1 MRKMSSV
8 ELMAESMLRA
18 ISSTASSQPAHAPA
32 ITRFSGQRA
41 EWAQQVA
48 ASSWN
53 ASLSVAERVGVGDL
67 QMARLYNG
75 KSNVAS
81 PPAEARPLW
90 PWEQTPEQ
98 RAAASIA
105 AQGQRSTLSRRSCSK
120 EAFEMMTQALAAST
134 ADGAMGVNSTG
145 MRAWKAYM
153 ARCEEPWRRVMDPM
167 APLADKLDE
176 ELLCMEFVVSLVV
189 ERGIAAQTAAN
200 YFGQVQGYHLRAT
213 GVKLAG
219 GLQMGRLPAMLKGL
233 RRMHGEGQRKLRRGV
248 SARKLRNAMDKCLD
262 PSNPLHANV
271 RAALAT
277 AFQGLLRSAEYCD
290 DGKHG
295 TKLEKVLE
303 RLPTRGDIVQI
314 DVAKLVLMI
323 CPCKNMKHLNGK
335 TVPLVIGTGGAHIDA
350 VREVRNLLQVD
361 PAPQN
366 GPLFRN
372 PATGRP
378 LACDYMRDMIK
389 RLMNAV
395 GEEPSEF
402 GTHSLRI
409 GGATAMFAAGATPT
423 VIRTMGRWS
432 SDCYR
437 LYVRA
442 CYEQSM
448 AWTAAAGSTE
458 VTDVQADFD
467 EVDEY

>member
-1 MRKMSSV
+1 
-8 ELMAESMLRA
+8 
-18 ISSTASSQPAHAPA
+18 
-32 ITRFSGQRA
+32 
-41 EWAQQVA
+41 
-48 ASSWN
+48 
-53 ASLSVAERVGVGDL
+53 
-67 QMARLYNG
+67 
-75 KSNVAS
+75 
-81 PPAEARPLW
+81 
-90 PWEQTPEQ
+90 
-98 RAAASIA
+98 
-105 AQGQRSTLSRRSCSK
+105 
-120 EAFEMMTQALAAST
+120 
-134 ADGAMGVNSTG
+134 
-145 MRAWKAYM
+145 
-153 ARCEEPWRRVMDPM
+153 
-167 APLADKLDE
+167 
-176 ELLCMEFVVSLVV
+176 
-189 ERGIAAQTAAN
+189 
-200 YFGQVQGYHLRAT
+200 
-213 GVKLAG
+213 
-219 GLQMGRLPAMLKGL
+219 
-233 RRMHGEGQRKLRRGV
+233 
-248 SARKLRNAMDKCLD
+248 
-262 PSNPLHANV
+262 
-271 RAALAT
+271 
-277 AFQGLLRSAEYCD
+277 
-290 DGKHG
+290 
-295 TKLEKVLE
+295 
-303 RLPTRGDIVQI
+303 
-314 DVAKLVLMI
+314 
-323 CPCKNMKHLNGK
+323 MKHLNGK